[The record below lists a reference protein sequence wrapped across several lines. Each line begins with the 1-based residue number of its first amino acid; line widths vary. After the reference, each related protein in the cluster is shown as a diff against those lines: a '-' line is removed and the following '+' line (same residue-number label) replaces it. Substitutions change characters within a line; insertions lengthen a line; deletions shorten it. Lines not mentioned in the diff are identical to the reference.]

1 MPAGRVPGDAD
12 GQTMVALDSISIHPA
27 ATLFF
32 LMPGYF
38 ATIRQSERKSA
49 RHSPDLMPDT
59 AASPQRSIPA
69 QHWLQDGF
77 VDSCFYSFGWLLMLA
92 PLLYFRDDIYQALYY
107 SGSLAEIG
115 AHPEVMVPAMLVLV
129 VFLVNYVHRHL
140 TFALVYA
147 DREEFE
153 ARRTV
158 YLALPLFMA
167 AITAGF
173 VYFNV
178 FVVLLTLSVMWTMYH
193 SVAQKYGL
201 TRIYSRKAGY
211 GAAWLD
217 RGVIFSWFA
226 YLVFALADK
235 EKDTLPNFS
244 AGQTILDYIGDYI
257 GLMGAISH
265 ALLAVALLFTAV
277 YIATEYGNRHRIS
290 IPKNLYVLS
299 VLLLY
304 SIFLYDM
311 VIGYIVFAFS
321 HGIEYIAF
329 VNMYVKKKY
338 RQRPASRTLLARA
351 SSRLRLH
358 SGLFSLLIIALCLLG
373 MQYDKAAFATYI
385 VGSSFLHFLY
395 DGWIWKVRKPGVGKP
410 LDIEYART

>member
-1 MPAGRVPGDAD
+1 MHEH
-12 GQTMVALDSISIHPA
+12 TALP
-27 ATLFF
+27 T
-32 LMPGYF
+32 
-38 ATIRQSERKSA
+38 RW
-49 RHSPDLMPDT
+49 
-59 AASPQRSIPA
+59 IPA
-69 QHWLQDGF
+69 QHWLQDCF
-77 VDSCFYSFGWLLMLA
+77 IDSCFYSFGWLLMLA
-92 PLLYFRDDIYQALYY
+92 PLLVFRDDIFQALVY
-107 SGSLAEIG
+107 SGSLAEIS
-115 AHPEVMVPAMLVLV
+115 AHPEVVVPAVLVLV

-153 ARRTV
+153 SRRTV

-167 AITAGF
+167 AVTAGF
-173 VYFNV
+173 VHFNM
-178 FVVLLTLSVMWTMYH
+178 FVVLLTLSVIWTMYH
-193 SVAQKYGL
+193 SVAQKFGL

-226 YLVFALADK
+226 YLVFALADR

-244 AGQTILDYIGDYI
+244 AGQTVLEYIGDYVE
-257 GLMGAISH
+257 LMGAVSH
-265 ALLAVALLFTAV
+265 VLLVVALIFTVV
-277 YIATEYGNRHRIS
+277 YIKTEYGNRQRIS

-304 SIFLYDM
+304 SIFLHDM

-338 RQRPASRTLLARA
+338 RQRAAAYTLLARA
-351 SSRLRLH
+351 SGKLWFY
-358 SGLFSLLIIALCLLG
+358 SGLFSLLIIALCMLG
-373 MQYDKAAFATYI
+373 MSYDRGAFATYI

-395 DGWIWKVRKPGVGKP
+395 DGWIWKLRKPGVGRP
-410 LDIEYART
+410 LDINYADT